1 MIDDI
6 KKSCDKNILL
16 SYIDKGDFKNIFKMI
31 NNKSPELPEIVY
43 FPENIDELSCLK
55 SFLDKNKT
63 KYSFFSKNTLKYN
76 LNEKTV
82 IDIQKINK
90 ILSIN
95 ESFSQVEFGLPKILL
110 ENQLNKRK
118 LTLGNNDYEDILIEN
133 NNFILKLKHFNKNIY
148 KNSGYLFNSFEEIS
162 NNVNF
167 IYKTHSFT
175 IYDNFYTFLLLNNID
190 IIKFNKIIN
199 LISKKVLIS
208 INYDDGF
215 EFEQLNYFKINDNW
229 KKNLNNLNFN
239 ESIIFNNSGIVVKN
253 QFYCDIDKYFDIY
266 KEIKDKYFEKLL
278 FFTSLKF
285 NLTKKV
291 KISLTFVYFYKE
303 NLEKFQLIYDNLI
316 SDIIK
321 KGGDFAI

>member
-1 MIDDI
+1 MIDNI

-16 SYIDKGDFKNIFKMI
+16 SYIDKSDFKNAFKLI
-31 NNKSPELPEIVY
+31 NNKLLQLSEIVY
-43 FPENIDELSCLK
+43 FPENIDELSRLK
-55 SFLDKNKT
+55 SFLDKNKI
-63 KYSFFSKNTLKYN
+63 KYSFFSKNTLKYD
-76 LNEKTV
+76 LSEKTV

-90 ILSIN
+90 IISIDKD
-95 ESFSQVEFGLPKILL
+95 FSQIEFGLPKILL
-110 ENQLNKRK
+110 ENQLNKKK
-118 LTLGNNDYEDILIEN
+118 LTLGNNDYEDVLIEN
-133 NNFILKLKHFNKNIY
+133 SNFMLKLKHFNKNIY
-148 KNSGYLFNSFEEIS
+148 KTSGYLFNSLEEIS

-167 IYKTHSFT
+167 IYKTHSFI

-199 LISKKVLIS
+199 LISKKVLVS
-208 INYDDGF
+208 INYEDGI

-239 ESIIFNNSGIVVKN
+239 ESIIFNNSGIVVKT

-266 KEIKDKYFEKLL
+266 KQIKDKYFDKLL

-291 KISLTFVYFYKE
+291 KISLNFVYFYKE
-303 NLEKFQLIYDNLI
+303 NLENFQIIYDNLI
-316 SDIIK
+316 NDIVK
-321 KGGDFAI
+321 TGGEFAF